1 MIDQIDQFRELI
13 ISGKKGGRFYL
24 PTAMG
29 RVLQLYFTKSPHTK
43 KYILQAYL
51 GHDWLWTSYDNE
63 SKGLVKDFDE
73 IIYQY
78 TDL

>member
-1 MIDQIDQFRELI
+1 MTEQIDRFKDLI
-13 ISGKKGGRFYL
+13 ISGKKGGTFYL
-24 PTAMG
+24 PTAAS
-29 RVLQLYFTKSPHTK
+29 RQLQIKFTKDPHTK

-51 GHDWLWTSYDNE
+51 GFDWLWTSYDNE
-63 SKGLVKDFDE
+63 SKGLVRDFDE